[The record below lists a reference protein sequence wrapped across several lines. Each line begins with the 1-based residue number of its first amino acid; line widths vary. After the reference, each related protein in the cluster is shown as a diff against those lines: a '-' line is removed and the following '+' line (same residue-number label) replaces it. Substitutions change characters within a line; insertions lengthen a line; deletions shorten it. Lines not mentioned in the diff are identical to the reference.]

1 MSSAHVETRGAA
13 TLIVA
18 WRTTSLVHGR
28 VVKAHGSVMEH
39 LRRYAE
45 ETAQKIST
53 ALGRPYDPDDDLGDF
68 QYLTASRDDLLDAA
82 VVDVL
87 AKGDG
92 LPTATEDDLHR
103 TLTFYALLLG
113 NDSRNRSAFVRKGNP
128 VKLGNKDLV
137 AVFDEGLIRITQ
149 PIFSF
154 SPGYDVA
161 VTADG
166 VWAFDK
172 TNFEGLFK
180 ETAIVL
186 AKTDEW
192 VEQLSRSIPIATASK
207 VEFASRLRANS
218 VLRRKVLGILRSPH
232 ILRLAPA
239 EIRSKMKFHGLDPDL
254 LMEGDELVFTR
265 EHEGDLLHLLNEDLF
280 TGDFTGEQYA
290 AARKTRRGQ

>member
-13 TLIVA
+13 TVIVA

-28 VVKAHGSVMEH
+28 VVEARGSVVEH

-45 ETAQKIST
+45 ETAQTIST
-53 ALGRPYDPDDDLGDF
+53 AVGQPYDPDGDLGES
-68 QYLTASRDDLLDAA
+68 QYFTASRDDLLDAA

-87 AKGDG
+87 AMGEG
-92 LPTATEDDLHR
+92 LPAATQIDLDR
-103 TLTFYALLLG
+103 TLAFYALLLG
-113 NDSRNRSAFVRKGNP
+113 NDPRNRSAFIKKGNP
-128 VKLGNKDLV
+128 IKLGDKDLV
-137 AVFDEGLIRITQ
+137 AVFDQGLTRITQ
-149 PIFSF
+149 PILSF
-154 SPGYDVA
+154 NPDFDVV

-172 TNFEGLFK
+172 ANFEGLFK

-186 AKTDEW
+186 AKTDGW
-192 VEQLSRSIPIATASK
+192 VEQLSSAIPIASASK
-207 VEFASRLRANS
+207 VQFASRLRVNS
-218 VLRRKVLGILRSPH
+218 VLRKKVLGILRSPH
-232 ILRLAPA
+232 IARLTPA
-239 EIRSKMKFHGLDPDL
+239 EIRSKMKFHGLDPEL

-290 AARKTRRGQ
+290 AARKLRRR